1 MLNTS
6 ATSCFTV
13 RYQFLVISEI
23 MFGLFKYLS
32 TDPDP
37 MIDMTPNS
45 DNSIIVEP
53 TPREQDSDSS

>member
-37 MIDMTPNS
+37 MIDVTPNR
-45 DNSIIVEP
+45 IIA
-53 TPREQDSDSS
+53 